1 MEHAAMSASSF
12 KTLDERQ
19 FWTDAQELECMM
31 VIPEAPNVKSFC
43 FKARDDRWFR
53 YLPGQFIT
61 LALPLPGGEELRTYT
76 LSSSPSRPL
85 SISVTVKAQDSSV
98 ASRWLLDNLKVGDRL
113 RAHGPAGIFSFHHHP
128 AEKYLFISAGSGVT
142 PMMSM
147 TRWLFDSGEQPDV
160 SFIACARRPSELIF
174 RPELERMAQ
183 RVPGIKLAYVVEE
196 DDPYSAWTGYRG
208 RLNQLMF
215 ELMTGDYME
224 REIFCCGPEPFMQA
238 VRDILHAAGFDMAHY
253 HEESFHAPIVAE
265 AQIPARDDVIPEES
279 AEAVL
284 AFTAS
289 GIETICRETDSI
301 LQVAKDAGLNIP
313 SACRFGVCGTC
324 KVRKAAGEVHM
335 VHNGGISDAE
345 IAQGFVLACCSNP
358 IGRVEIEI

>member
-1 MEHAAMSASSF
+1 MGIPAMIAQSF
-12 KTLDERQ
+12 KPLDERA
-19 FWTDAQELECMM
+19 FWTDAQELECKM
-31 VIPEAPNVKSFC
+31 VIPEAPDVKSFC
-43 FKARDDRWFR
+43 FKTLGDSWFR

-61 LALPLPGGEELRTYT
+61 LVLPLPGGEELRTYT

-85 SISVTVKAQDSSV
+85 SISVTVKAQPDSV
-98 ASRWLLDNLKVGDRL
+98 ASRWLLDNVKVGDRL
-113 RAHGPAGIFSFHHHP
+113 RAYGPAGIFSFHHHP
-128 AEKYLFISAGSGVT
+128 ADRYLFISAGSGVT

-174 RPELERMAQ
+174 RSELERMAQ
-183 RVPGIKLAYVVEE
+183 RVPGIKLAFVVEE

-224 REIFCCGPEPFMQA
+224 REIFCCGPEPFMQG
-238 VRDILHAAGFDMAHY
+238 VRDILNAAGFDMAHY

-265 AQIPARDDVIPEES
+265 AQLREYDDVIPEET
-279 AEAVL
+279 AEATL
-284 AFTAS
+284 AFTVS
-289 GIETICRETDSI
+289 GIEARCWQTDTI
-301 LQVAKDAGLNIP
+301 LQVAKEAGLNIP
-313 SACRFGVCGTC
+313 SACQFGVCGTC
-324 KVRKAAGEVHM
+324 KVRKRDGEVHM
-335 VHNGGISDAE
+335 VHNGGISDHE
-345 IAQGFVLACCSNP
+345 VAQGFVLACCSNP